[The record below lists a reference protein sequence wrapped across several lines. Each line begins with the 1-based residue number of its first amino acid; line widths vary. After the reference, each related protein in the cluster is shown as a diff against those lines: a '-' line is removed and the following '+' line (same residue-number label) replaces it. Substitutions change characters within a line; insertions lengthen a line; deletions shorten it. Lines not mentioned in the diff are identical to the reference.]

1 MSVFFSLSYVLT
13 NTKHPK
19 NTKFG
24 LLEKFAPP
32 KAEIRIC
39 WAQISALL
47 IAILIFGGA
56 NFSKSPTYVFLGC
69 FVLVRTQLNDKK
81 TDIQILMILP
91 CTAYP

>member
-13 NTKHPK
+13 KTKHPK
-19 NTKFG
+19 NTKVG

-56 NFSKSPTYVFLGC
+56 NFSKSPTFVFLGC
-69 FVLVRTQLNDKK
+69 FVLVRT
-81 TDIQILMILP
+81 
-91 CTAYP
+91 